1 MLHESTSISDHI
13 KSVSYTHLLTSSGT
27 LIPFSLKALI
37 TPIAISSDEHTTPSN
52 FLPLSKNFSTAL
64 YPLLTFKSLK
74 NSKSSS
80 DFNPFSCNAF
90 SYPKCLSDVYK
101 RQKLDFERLV
111 EIKEKVDIPLVLHGA
126 SDVPDDLVKKAISL
140 GICKVNVA
148 TDLKI
153 PFAKA
158 VKEYLDE
165 HNGESDPRK
174 YMTPGKLAMKEI
186 VKNKSEVCGS
196 MNRY

>member
-1 MLHESTSISDHI
+1 MSLNPIT
-13 KSVSYTHLLTSSGT
+13 LTSSGT

-90 SYPKCLSDVYK
+90 SYPKCLSP
-101 RQKLDFERLV
+101 QAL
-111 EIKEKVDIPLVLHGA
+111 IAPLLT
-126 SDVPDDLVKKAISL
+126 PTKAIFFNPLSIKLLVTSYVALTLSIITLGNLPSL
-140 GICKVNVA
+140 SFDSASTVFQFNSFIISSG
-148 TDLKI
+148 
-153 PFAKA
+153 F
-158 VKEYLDE
+158 
-165 HNGESDPRK
+165 
-174 YMTPGKLAMKEI
+174 I
-186 VKNKSEVCGS
+186 VSLFN
-196 MNRY
+196 